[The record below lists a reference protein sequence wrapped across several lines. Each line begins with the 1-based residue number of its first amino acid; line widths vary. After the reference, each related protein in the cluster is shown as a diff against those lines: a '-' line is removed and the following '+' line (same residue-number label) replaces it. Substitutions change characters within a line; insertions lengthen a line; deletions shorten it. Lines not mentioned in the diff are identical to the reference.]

1 MTKNALQR
9 IMDDIIKQDVKVTIR
24 SDEPITLD
32 NLDLFTDAIEYRIVA
47 EVRFKGV
54 YYTEL
59 LILVDVDAA
68 KAFVD
73 EYNETEPEEYKSE
86 WTGNIWDFFEDG
98 PVSRM
103 SEDNVIPASVDWWD
117 DVEFEYY

>member
-1 MTKNALQR
+1 
-9 IMDDIIKQDVKVTIR
+9 MDDIIKQDVKVTIR

-47 EVRFKGV
+47 EVQFKGV

-59 LILVDVDAA
+59 LILVDADAA
-68 KAFVD
+68 KEFVD
-73 EYNETEPEEYKSE
+73 EYNETEPEETKSE

-98 PVSRM
+98 PTSRM

>member
-1 MTKNALQR
+1 
-9 IMDDIIKQDVKVTIR
+9 MDELVKQDVKVTIR

-47 EVRFKGV
+47 EVRFNGV

-59 LILVDVDAA
+59 LILVDPDAA
-68 KAFVD
+68 KEFVE
-73 EYNETEPEEYKSE
+73 EYYSTEPEEDRQD

-103 SEDNVIPASVDWWD
+103 SEDNVIPASVDWWA

>member
-1 MTKNALQR
+1 
-9 IMDDIIKQDVKVTIR
+9 MDDIIKQDVKVTIR
-24 SDEPITLD
+24 SDEPITLE
-32 NLDLFTDAIEYRIVA
+32 NLDLFTDAISYEKINEIKFHDR
-47 EVRFKGV
+47 
-54 YYTEL
+54 YYTV
-59 LILVDVDAA
+59 IHIVVDVDAA
-68 KAFVD
+68 KEFVE
-73 EYNETEPEEYKSE
+73 EYYSTEPEEDRQE